1 VLIDELKNLMQIET
15 ELLNGFA
22 GLEVK
27 LQEAFLRRD
36 WSELDALV
44 SKLGS
49 FSGRIEAMEQRR
61 HNTFLELKVS
71 LKLAEKMTFSRV
83 ITEMSGADREELSD
97 LYRKLK
103 IAVIRVRGATGRLG
117 YYFRSVSDS
126 ANRVLSELL
135 PYRKGRIYSRG
146 GLPRA
151 VEEASL
157 VFNREL

>member
-1 VLIDELKNLMQIET
+1 VLIDELKNLMQIEID
-15 ELLNGFA
+15 LLNGFA

-27 LQEAFLRRD
+27 LQDAFLRRD
-36 WSELDALV
+36 WSELDILV
-44 SKLGS
+44 SEMGS
-49 FSGRIEAMEQRR
+49 FSGRIEAMEERR
-61 HNTFLELKVS
+61 HNTFLELKV
-71 LKLAEKMTFSRV
+71 LLRLAEKMTFSRV
-83 ITEMSGADREELSD
+83 ITEMSGEDREELSD

-135 PYRKGRIYSRG
+135 PYRKGRIYSRV

>member
-1 VLIDELKNLMQIET
+1 VLIDELKNLLQIEID
-15 ELLNGFA
+15 LLNGFA

-36 WSELDALV
+36 WPALDTLVSELD
-44 SKLGS
+44 S
-49 FSGRIEAMEQRR
+49 FSGGIEAIEQRR
-61 HNTFLELKVS
+61 HSTFLELKVS
-71 LKLAEKMTFSRV
+71 LKLDEKTTFNRV
-83 ITEMSGADREELSD
+83 ITEMSGEDREELSD
-97 LYRKLK
+97 FYRKLK

-126 ANRVLSELL
+126 VNRVLSELL

>member
-1 VLIDELKNLMQIET
+1 MLINQLKNLMQIEID
-15 ELLNGFA
+15 LLNGFA
-22 GLEVK
+22 GLEAK

-36 WSELDALV
+36 WPELDALV
-44 SKLGS
+44 SELGS
-49 FSGRIEAMEQRR
+49 FSGRIESIEQRR
-61 HNTFLELKVS
+61 HNAFMEFKVS
-71 LKLAEKMTFSRV
+71 LRLDEKMTFNLV
-83 ITEMSGADREELSD
+83 IMEMTGEDQEELSAI
-97 LYRKLK
+97 YRKLK

-157 VFNREL
+157 VFDREL

>member
-1 VLIDELKNLMQIET
+1 MLIDELNNLMQIEVD
-15 ELLNGFA
+15 LLNSFSR
-22 GLEVK
+22 LEVK

-36 WSELDALV
+36 WSEVDILV
-44 SKLGS
+44 SELGS
-49 FSGRIEAMEQRR
+49 FSDRIEAMEQRR
-61 HNTFLELKVS
+61 HSAFLELKVF
-71 LKLAEKMTFSRV
+71 LKLDKKMTFNQV
-83 ITEMSGADREELSD
+83 IMEIHDENQEELID

-126 ANRVLSELL
+126 VNRVLSEFL

-151 VEEASL
+151 VEEVSL

>member
-1 VLIDELKNLMQIET
+1 MLIDELKNLMQIEID
-15 ELLNGFA
+15 LLNGFTR
-22 GLEVK
+22 LEVK

-36 WSELDALV
+36 WPELDALV
-44 SKLGS
+44 SELGS
-49 FSGRIEAMEQRR
+49 LSGRIEAMEQRR

-71 LKLAEKMTFSRV
+71 LKLAEKMTFHRV
-83 ITEMSGADREELSD
+83 IMEMSGEDREELAD

-135 PYRKGRIYSRG
+135 PYRKGRIYSRV
-146 GLPRA
+146 GLPRV

-157 VFNREL
+157 VFDREL

>member
-1 VLIDELKNLMQIET
+1 MLIDELKNLMQIEID
-15 ELLNGFA
+15 LLNGFA

-36 WSELDALV
+36 WSELDTLV
-44 SKLGS
+44 SELGS
-49 FSGRIEAMEQRR
+49 FSGRIEAMEERR

-71 LKLAEKMTFSRV
+71 LKLDEKMTFSRV
-83 ITEMSGADREELSD
+83 ITEMSSEDREELSD

-103 IAVIRVRGATGRLG
+103 IAVIRVRGAAGRLG

-135 PYRKGRIYSRG
+135 PYRKGRIYSRV

-151 VEEASL
+151 AEGASL

>member
-1 VLIDELKNLMQIET
+1 MLIDELKNLMQIEID
-15 ELLNGFA
+15 LLNGFA
-22 GLEVK
+22 RLEVK

-36 WSELDALV
+36 WPELDALV
-44 SKLGS
+44 SELGS
-49 FSGRIEAMEQRR
+49 FSGRIEAIEQRR
-61 HNTFLELKVS
+61 HNTFLEFKVS
-71 LKLAEKMTFSRV
+71 LKLDEKMAFSRV
-83 ITEMSGADREELSD
+83 IMEMTGEDQEEFSD

-103 IAVIRVRGATGRLG
+103 IAVIRIRGATGRLG

-126 ANRVLSELL
+126 VNRVLSELL